1 MKTISRLSFL
11 ILMFGIG
18 ANVCAQ
24 DLYADNYRSTKNETD
39 KNIEKYSKSE
49 DGENK
54 EYKWEF
60 DSSVPSTF
68 DDNTIQRAETHEFGS
83 KVACL
88 KVLMDKYYVTQEEV
102 VPGDPMKRTMI
113 KKPNIYNTARKI
125 EKHLKKEVKKGDI
138 SLEKATTEFI
148 HVLEV
153 SLAIVDETE
162 TGTFEKTLDE
172 NKKNIENQINIFK
185 EVKINSIY

>member
-39 KNIEKYSKSE
+39 TNIEKYSKSE
-49 DGENK
+49 EGENK

-68 DDNTIQRAETHEFGS
+68 DDNTIQRAEAHEFGS